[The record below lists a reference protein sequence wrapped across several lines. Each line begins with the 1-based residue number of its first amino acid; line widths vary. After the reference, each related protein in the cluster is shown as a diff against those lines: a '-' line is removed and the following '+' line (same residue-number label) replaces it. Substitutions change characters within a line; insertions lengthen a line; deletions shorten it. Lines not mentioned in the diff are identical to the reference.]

1 MSLVNLT
8 ELDFDQIKT
17 SIKEYLRANSSFT
30 DYDFEGSNLS
40 IILDI
45 LAYNTYIS
53 SYNAT
58 MVSNEVFIDSATLR
72 ENVVS
77 LARNIGFVPK
87 SRTASRAI
95 ISFFVDTNNFTN
107 KPISLTLKRG
117 TVAVSKES
125 FGNQNYSFMIPEDI
139 TVPVVDGFA
148 YFNNIVIYEGSFA
161 TTNFT
166 VNTRLDRQRFILDNP
181 NIDTSTLYVSVRPAK
196 ESSIV
201 TKYNLVDSILN
212 TDNQSKIFFIQEVS
226 DQRYELLF
234 GDGVFGKKLENRNY
248 IEASFCV
255 TNGQEANGVR
265 LFDFS
270 GRIYDNNDRIIAS
283 GISVITTSS
292 GSEGGQ
298 EIQSTNSIRTF
309 APKVYSTQYRAVTAS
324 DYEALIPTIYTE
336 AEYVKVFGGEDL
348 TPPKFGKVYI
358 VIKPYNGQFLSNA
371 TKENLYKTL
380 KKYSVS
386 GVKPEIVDLKYV
398 YVETNSKVYYNSN
411 KSPGLESLKS
421 IITSNINRYSDSREI
436 NQYGSKFKYSK
447 FLKVINDSSDAIT
460 SNITTVEIRRDLR
473 PVINSL
479 AEYEICYGNAF
490 YVRITQET
498 KFQESSM
505 SSNLT
510 MMERQDMQ
518 KCDGWNI
525 RSSGFNVENI
535 LETVYISD
543 YPEKDGKKGE
553 IFLFKLDSDNQPAI
567 LKRQVGTVDYSK
579 GEILLKPIK
588 ITGTQKNVGGEPIIE
603 ISTPPLS
610 NDVIGLQDLFLQYD
624 NSKSVVD
631 MVPDVISSGYDTS
644 ALSHSVS
651 SSYSSGQ
658 LVRK

>member
-1 MSLVNLT
+1 M
-8 ELDFDQIKT
+8 
-17 SIKEYLRANSSFT
+17 
-30 DYDFEGSNLS
+30 
-40 IILDI
+40 
-45 LAYNTYIS
+45 
-53 SYNAT
+53 
-58 MVSNEVFIDSATLR
+58 
-72 ENVVS
+72 
-77 LARNIGFVPK
+77 
-87 SRTASRAI
+87 
-95 ISFFVDTNNFTN
+95 
-107 KPISLTLKRG
+107 
-117 TVAVSKES
+117 
-125 FGNQNYSFMIPEDI
+125 
-139 TVPVVDGFA
+139 
-148 YFNNIVIYEGSFA
+148 
-161 TTNFT
+161 
-166 VNTRLDRQRFILDNP
+166 
-181 NIDTSTLYVSVRPAK
+181 
-196 ESSIV
+196 
-201 TKYNLVDSILN
+201 
-212 TDNQSKIFFIQEVS
+212 
-226 DQRYELLF
+226 
-234 GDGVFGKKLENRNY
+234 
-248 IEASFCV
+248 
-255 TNGQEANGVR
+255 
-265 LFDFS
+265 
-270 GRIYDNNDRIIAS
+270 
-283 GISVITTSS
+283 
-292 GSEGGQ
+292 
-298 EIQSTNSIRTF
+298 
-309 APKVYSTQYRAVTAS
+309 
-324 DYEALIPTIYTE
+324 PTIYTE

-447 FLKVINDSSDAIT
+447 FLKVIDDSSDAIT